1 MENTLTLR
9 DIDVILESLEYSRMN
24 VTHGDAPATVRNA
37 KLAEIENAMTKLRSM
52 RRALRDE
59 VAS

>member
-24 VTHGDAPATVRNA
+24 VTHGDAPPTVRNP
-37 KLAEIENAMTKLRSM
+37 KLAEIESAMVKL
-52 RRALRDE
+52 RALRKSLRDE
-59 VAS
+59 GDT